1 MDTGKQKILIVFYSL
16 GGSLAK
22 VAKEIAKGAKE
33 VEGTEVEIKRVK
45 ELVAD
50 EVFEKNPRMK
60 RDKEMLEKEFEEAAV
75 EDLIEADGV
84 AIGTP
89 VHFGSFASQIK
100 QYLDQLSPV
109 WLEGK
114 LVNKPVSVFCASG
127 SLHGG
132 EEVAL
137 FSLLSPLINFGMIPV
152 GIPYP
157 IQGEGPE
164 FDAGSPFGV
173 VYVTGHGKNRKEF
186 SESDKKVARI
196 LGNRLAT
203 MTKIIKC
210 GCDSCKV
217 CRSMAQLPSSA
228 SAKRGAH

>member
-1 MDTGKQKILIVFYSL
+1 MATKTNRKIKILIVFYSM
-16 GGSLAK
+16 GGSLVKLAR
-22 VAKEIAKGAKE
+22 EIAKGAEE

-45 ELVAD
+45 ELMPD

-60 RDKEMLEKEFEEAAV
+60 QDRQRIEKEFAEATAD
-75 EDLIEADGV
+75 DLIEADGV

-137 FSLLSPLINFGMIPV
+137 FSLLAPLMSLGMVPV

-157 IQGEGPE
+157 IQGESPE
-164 FDAGSPFGV
+164 FDAGSPFGA
-173 VYVTGHGKNRKEF
+173 VYVTGHKHEKEF
-186 SESDKKVARI
+186 SEADKKVARV

-203 MTKIIKC
+203 MTKIIMC
-210 GCDSCKV
+210 GCQSCNV
-217 CRSMAQLPSSA
+217 CRSLSQKMY
-228 SAKRGAH
+228 